1 MLSGRTSG
9 MTLCS
14 ERACFVACVF
24 DILKV
29 RVLPFENEDLSKFV
43 QFRYDYFTQVLYELA
58 TAYAGETRA
67 LRAIAHHAYCFRK
80 RSALLIAQPSRRDRR
95 WRALFG

>member
-43 QFRYDYFTQVLYELA
+43 QFRYDYFTQVL
-58 TAYAGETRA
+58 
-67 LRAIAHHAYCFRK
+67 
-80 RSALLIAQPSRRDRR
+80 
-95 WRALFG
+95 